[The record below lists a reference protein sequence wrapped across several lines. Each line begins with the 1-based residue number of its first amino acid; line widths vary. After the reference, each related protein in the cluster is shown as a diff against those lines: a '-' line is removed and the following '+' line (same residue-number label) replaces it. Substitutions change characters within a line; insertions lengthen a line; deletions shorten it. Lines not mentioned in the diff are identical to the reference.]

1 MEGERILNNVN
12 NMPLVEYQES
22 YSLAVFEGFDEQHVD
37 VGVLFSVIDDCRT
50 NGLLFFSA
58 PIVVK
63 GPWPGMT
70 RVLSGRVA
78 YNRSLMEA
86 TMESKLPPIR
96 SVRPMLP

>member
-1 MEGERILNNVN
+1 M
-12 NMPLVEYQES
+12 
-22 YSLAVFEGFDEQHVD
+22 AVFEGFDEQHAD
-37 VGVLFSVIDDCRT
+37 VGVLFSAEDCRT

-70 RVLSGRVA
+70 RVSSGRVA

-86 TMESKLPPIR
+86 TIESKFPPIR
-96 SVRPMLP
+96 SVRPILP